1 MVNVLS
7 SYSLQGNVSLSLC
20 IFTDLERLVTFLMRH
35 KDKAVAGSRFVLP
48 SCLRGFLLILCRD
61 QDLENLS

>member
-7 SYSLQGNVSLSLC
+7 SYSLQGNVSLFLC

-35 KDKAVAGSRFVLP
+35 KDKAVAGCFVLP
-48 SCLRGFLLILCRD
+48 SCVMGFLLILCRD

>member
-20 IFTDLERLVTFLMRH
+20 ISTDLERLVTFLMRH
-35 KDKAVAGSRFVLP
+35 KDKAVAGCFMFPL
-48 SCLRGFLLILCRD
+48 CLRGFLVILCRA
-61 QDLENLS
+61 QVLENMKK

>member
-35 KDKAVAGSRFVLP
+35 KDKAVAGCFVLP
-48 SCLRGFLLILCRD
+48 SCLRSFLLILCRD

>member
-7 SYSLQGNVSLSLC
+7 SHSLQGNVSLSLC

-35 KDKAVAGSRFVLP
+35 KDKAVAGCFVLL

>member
-7 SYSLQGNVSLSLC
+7 SHSLQGNVSLSLC

-35 KDKAVAGSRFVLP
+35 KDKAVAGCFALP

>member
-35 KDKAVAGSRFVLP
+35 KDKAVAGCFMFP

>member
-20 IFTDLERLVTFLMRH
+20 TFTDLERLVTFLMRH
-35 KDKAVAGSRFVLP
+35 KDKAVAGCFVLP